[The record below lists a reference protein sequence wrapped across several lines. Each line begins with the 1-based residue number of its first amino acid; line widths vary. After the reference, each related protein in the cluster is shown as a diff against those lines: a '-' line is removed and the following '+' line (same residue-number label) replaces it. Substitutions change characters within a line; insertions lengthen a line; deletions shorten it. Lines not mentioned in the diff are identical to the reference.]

1 MTSTFKTKMDLQ
13 FSKLVKKTLTV
24 LAISTISLSSFSTV
38 SSSAQ
43 ASTGRGVV
51 ITPAIVELE
60 ADKSQPY
67 DLSVTVQND
76 SQDDNINLN
85 PILYQFNSVNDD
97 GTPNIKPVE
106 PGSEISTWI
115 SFADTQINLNKGE
128 KKEVKIRVIV
138 PEATEAGSYYFALT
152 FSQTSQEDL
161 TGGEKVNVN
170 RQIAS
175 LLFLT
180 VKGQVN
186 RNVQLSDIKLSN
198 QTVDPFFDSLDIS
211 YKVKLEGNAYVK
223 PAGNIFTGNDLNK
236 PENTLT
242 INPNQRIILPNSSRS
257 FETKINPILDWF
269 TPKAQSS
276 NADVQI
282 AQDYQRPWFGSQKLS
297 FKMIYVN
304 NDGKLDQKT
313 AETEVWFVPW
323 RFILAIAAVI
333 ALAVIAYFVLKDK
346 KPKAE

>member
-1 MTSTFKTKMDLQ
+1 MTSIFKTKMDSQ
-13 FSKLVKKTLTV
+13 FSKLVQKSFTV
-24 LAISTISLSSFSTV
+24 LAISTLSLSCFATI

-43 ASTGRGVV
+43 ASTGRGVI
-51 ITPAIVELE
+51 ITPAIIELE

-76 SQDDNINLN
+76 SQDDNINLT

-97 GTPNIKPVE
+97 GTPNIKSVDP
-106 PGSEISTWI
+106 SSATASWI
-115 SFADTQINLNKGE
+115 AFADTQITLNKGE
-128 KKEVKIRVIV
+128 KKDAKIRVQV
-138 PEATEAGSYYFALT
+138 PEATESGSYYFALT
-152 FSQTSQEDL
+152 FSQKSQENQA
-161 TGGEKVNVN
+161 GGEKVSIN

-198 QTVDPFFDSLDIS
+198 QTVDPFFDPLDIS
-211 YKVKLEGNAYVK
+211 YKVKLDGNAYVK
-223 PAGNIFTGNDLNK
+223 PSGNIFTGNDLNK

-269 TPKAQSS
+269 SPKVQSS
-276 NADVQI
+276 NADVQV

-304 NDGKLDQKT
+304 NEGKLDQKT
-313 AETEVWFVPW
+313 AETQVWFVPW
-323 RFILAIAAVI
+323 RFILAIAVVV
-333 ALAVIAYFVLKDK
+333 ALALGAYFMLKNK